1 MHADDAMER
10 YARHLILP
18 EFLHGGQDRLRE
30 ASVLVIGAGGLGSP
44 AALYLAAAGVGTIG
58 LCDFDV
64 VEVSNLQRQ
73 VLHATPDLG
82 KPKVESAAEHLRA
95 LNPAVKFVLHPE
107 RADASN
113 LRAMVRGY
121 DFVLDCADGFPV
133 KFLINDACV
142 LENKPFCHAGVLRW
156 EGQIL
161 TCLPWRSASYRC
173 VFSEPPPP
181 EAVPSCSQAGVF
193 GPLVGVLGTLQA
205 SEAIKYLIGAHEPS
219 DKAASA
225 RRHCGKDMHAAEPGE
240 LLENRLWVID
250 LLHLRTRIV
259 KVARRSDWAPG
270 APHPS
275 VVELVEAPSGPACS
289 RP

>member
-1 MHADDAMER
+1 MLDDSMER

-30 ASVLVIGAGGLGSP
+30 SSVLVIGAGGLGSP

-58 LCDFDV
+58 LCDFDE
-64 VEVSNLQRQ
+64 VEASNLQRQ
-73 VLHATPDLG
+73 VLHATPDIG
-82 KPKVESAAEHLRA
+82 RPKVESARDHLAA
-95 LNPAVKFVLHPE
+95 LNPHVNFVLHPH

-113 LRAMVRGY
+113 LREMVRAY
-121 DFVLDCADGFPV
+121 DFVLDCADGFPI

-205 SEAIKYLIGAHEPS
+205 SEAIKYLIGIGQEQ
-219 DKAASA
+219 DKVGAA
-225 RRHCGKDMHAAEPGE
+225 RRVCGRDIRSSDPGE

-259 KVARRSDWAPG
+259 KVARRPDWPAD
-270 APHPS
+270 APHPTIT
-275 VVELVEAPSGPACS
+275 ELVESAPAVVCQ
-289 RP
+289 R

>member
-1 MHADDAMER
+1 MHDDSMER

-18 EFLHGGQDRLRE
+18 EFLHGGQDRLR
-30 ASVLVIGAGGLGSP
+30 AGSVLVIGAGGLGSP

-58 LCDFDV
+58 LCDFDE

-73 VLHATPDLG
+73 VLHATPDIG
-82 KPKVESAAEHLRA
+82 RPKVESARDHLAA
-95 LNPAVKFVLHPE
+95 LNPGVRFVLHPH

-113 LRAMVRGY
+113 LREMVRGY

-205 SEAIKYLIGAHEPS
+205 SEAIKYLIGVGQDV
-219 DKAASA
+219 DKGAAA
-225 RRHCGKDMHAAEPGE
+225 RRVCGREIGAGDPGE
-240 LLENRLWVID
+240 LLENRLWVMD

-259 KVARRSDWAPG
+259 KVARRSDWPAG
-270 APHPS
+270 AAHPTITT
-275 VVELVEAPSGPACS
+275 LVEAPSGAACP

>member
-1 MHADDAMER
+1 MHDDSMER

-18 EFLHGGQDRLRE
+18 EFLHGGQDRLRGS
-30 ASVLVIGAGGLGSP
+30 SVLVIGAGGLGSP

-58 LCDFDV
+58 LCDFDA

-73 VLHATPDLG
+73 VLHATSDIG
-82 KPKVESAAEHLRA
+82 RPKVESAREHLAA
-95 LNPAVKFVLHPE
+95 LNPSVDFVLHPH

-113 LRAMVRGY
+113 LREMVRGY
-121 DFVLDCADGFPV
+121 DFVLDCADGFPI

-156 EGQIL
+156 EGQLL

-205 SEAIKYLIGAHEPS
+205 SEAIKYLIGVGQEVDNVGA
-219 DKAASA
+219 A
-225 RRHCGKDMHAAEPGE
+225 RRVCGREIHSADPGE

-259 KVARRSDWAPG
+259 KVARRPDWPAG
-270 APHPS
+270 TPHPTITS
-275 VVELVEAPSGPACS
+275 LVEAPSGAVCP